1 MREGHRGAAGA
12 AIAIFYIFLWASAYV
27 PSKIASVESPPLW
40 FLAARF
46 LGAGIILALLAL
58 AMRRRVPL
66 DWRGWLLA
74 GAIGVFA
81 NSIYLGCTY
90 TAMHRMSAGMGAI
103 VASTNPLVLALLA
116 PRFLGERLTW
126 QKVCGLALGFGGVIL
141 LVEARNGTT
150 MALPRDVLLAFA
162 GVLSSVVSTLLY
174 KKFGTAQS
182 LVAINAIQL
191 VVAGIAMIPAA
202 LLTSGMPV
210 HIALTRELIASYVY
224 LVLVLSVGASL
235 IWFWLLRHGEAS
247 RVTAFYYLTPV
258 FGLAISAL
266 LLHEP
271 VGWHDLF
278 GLAAIAA
285 GISLVQRS

>member
-1 MREGHRGAAGA
+1 MGA

-27 PSKIASVESPPLW
+27 PSKIASVQSPALW

-46 LGAGIILALLAL
+46 LAAGLIFALLAL
-58 AMRRRVPL
+58 ALRSRFPA
-66 DWRGWLLA
+66 DPKGWLLA
-74 GAIGVFA
+74 GVVGIFA

-90 TAMHRMSAGMGAI
+90 AAMHRMSAGTGAI

-116 PRFLGERLTW
+116 PRFLGERLTRA
-126 QKVCGLALGFGGVIL
+126 KVAGLILGFGGVVL
-141 LVEARNGTT
+141 LVEARHGTT
-150 MALPRDVLLAFA
+150 MALPGDVALAFV

-174 KKFGTAQS
+174 KKFGTSQS

-191 VVAGIAMIPAA
+191 IIAGLALIPVALAVHGIPAHFVA
-202 LLTSGMPV
+202 RP
-210 HIALTRELIASYVY
+210 ELIASYAY

-235 IWFWLLRHGEAS
+235 IWFWLLQHGEAS

-258 FGLAISAL
+258 FGLAIAAAL
-266 LLHEP
+266 LREP
-271 VGWHDLF
+271 AGWHDLF

-285 GISLVQRS
+285 GIAIVQRA